1 MKSIKSVM
9 VSGLACVAVAM
20 SPAVLATTAP
30 APAVVLA
37 DEAEE
42 TEMIMGT
49 VKEASEN
56 EIVLKDHADE
66 TKETKVKLD
75 DGTNYIKE
83 GQPAKA
89 ADVTVGSRVTVKA
102 KRDFLRRFQAVE
114 VTILPPQKEPAPA
127 L

>member
-20 SPAVLATTAP
+20 SPAVLTSTAS

-37 DEAEE
+37 DEEE

-49 VKEASEN
+49 VKEANEN

-75 DGTNYIKE
+75 DGTKYVKE
-83 GQPAKA
+83 GEPAKA
-89 ADVTVGSRVTVKA
+89 SDVTVGSRVTVKA

-114 VTILPPQKEPAPA
+114 VTILPPQKEPVPA

>member
-1 MKSIKSVM
+1 MKSIKTVM

-20 SPAVLATTAP
+20 SPSVLATNASAP
-30 APAVVLA
+30 PVVLA

-49 VKEASEN
+49 VKEANEN
-56 EIVLKDHADE
+56 EIVLKDHVDE

-75 DGTNYIKE
+75 DNTKYVKDGK
-83 GQPAKA
+83 PAKA

-102 KRDFLRRFQAVE
+102 KRDFLRRFEAVE